1 MTFQH
6 GLFAS
11 RSQPFSVNNS
21 DTPLFKLDIMFEEIK
36 IGFAAGIPFRVIDDL
51 NVKPLCGLN
60 MQELNLN
67 APYEILKIIK
77 HILS

>member
-1 MTFQH
+1 MKSFPDQ
-6 GLFAS
+6 FIVDDKN
-11 RSQPFSVNNS
+11 FE
-21 DTPLFKLDIMFEEIK
+21 DIMFEEIK